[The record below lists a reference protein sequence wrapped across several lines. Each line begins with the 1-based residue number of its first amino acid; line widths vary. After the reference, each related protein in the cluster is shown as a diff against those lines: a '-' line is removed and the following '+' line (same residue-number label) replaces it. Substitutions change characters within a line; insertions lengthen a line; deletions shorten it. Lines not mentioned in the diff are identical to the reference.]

1 MLTILKD
8 LWAVLAVLA
17 FLLLVTSQGRRLV
30 VHCTRVL
37 LNGKNPLRWLVGLL
51 AGILPPVTW
60 TLAFKLA
67 RNIPSDWRP
76 DIHTHLLPVFEAILL
91 SPTGIILLTIL
102 VTPFAYLIRRGSRTQ
117 TSRVL
122 YPSLILLFPAWL
134 KVMNLIAL
142 GTTWTPFQDVLA
154 WIFYGVLHF
163 ASPFLAGWWIWGFGP
178 PGAAIVYGVTLGVQ
192 NICGLFTHLVFPN
205 AAPWYYDVYPNTTIP
220 TYDFPGNPAGLVRV
234 DQALGTHLYRA
245 AFKKSPVVF
254 GALPSL
260 HAASAVCFS
269 LFVARYGGRWG
280 HIIMLL
286 YSTFMFWS
294 TQYLHHHFAVDLLL
308 GTSYSVLA
316 FSAATIVLRK
326 LEAKHEREG
335 TTRGVDRLF
344 CWPAPHAH
352 NSALPQHTGQ
362 SRASV
367 DADAPAEEER
377 KRRYRGKGM
386 SFWLSSGDD
395 AKDEEKAMMLEDL
408 SERGASS
415 PEEDHRSIAS
425 GSRST
430 SFSSAS
436 SSSDV
441 ENEKQKRAD

>member
-1 MLTILKD
+1 METRGERFRRRAPMHTFETNTDTARL
-8 LWAVLAVLA
+8 
-17 FLLLVTSQGRRLV
+17 SQ
-30 VHCTRVL
+30 
-37 LNGKNPLRWLVGLL
+37 
-51 AGILPPVTW
+51 
-60 TLAFKLA
+60 
-67 RNIPSDWRP
+67 
-76 DIHTHLLPVFEAILL
+76 IHTHLLPVLEAILL
-91 SPTGIILLTIL
+91 SPTGIVLLTIL
-102 VTPFAYLIRRGSRTQ
+102 LTPFAYLIRRGSRTQ
-117 TSRVL
+117 TSRTL
-122 YPSLILLFPAWL
+122 YPTLILLFPAWL
-134 KVMNLIAL
+134 KTMNLLAL

-308 GTSYSVLA
+308 GTTYSVLA
-316 FSAATIVLRK
+316 FSAATVVLRK
-326 LEAKHEREG
+326 LEAKHEREA

-344 CWPAPHAH
+344 CWPSPHA
-352 NSALPQHTGQ
+352 SGSTLPQHAGQ
-362 SRASV
+362 VRAS
-367 DADAPAEEER
+367 ADTDGDVAPGMEER
-377 KRRYRGKGM
+377 GRRYSSHRGKGGM
-386 SFWLSSGDD
+386 SFWLSRGDN
-395 AKDEEKAMMLEDL
+395 ARDEEKAMMLEDL
-408 SERGASS
+408 SDRGSAS
-415 PEEDHRSIAS
+415 PEEEHRSVASGS

-436 SSSDV
+436 SGDA